1 MGVGDGGEG
10 RGGVWDEGRGARAA
24 VRRAKVRPGAEGQ
37 GPRQRS
43 GVSGRSGGP
52 EARSGVRR
60 ERGCRSRLRDRR
72 PGSRRRLRRVRVLG
86 GGRQAVGIPRSS
98 GDASQPRPPRPFAAL
113 RRALDRAAALASS
126 GRPPPLRPR
135 PRGHSA
141 PNSTAS
147 ALRRGG
153 PVAATGS
160 VRKAGQ
166 VAGASG
172 LQRRAGTA
180 ASGFPA
186 PAARSQAPGST
197 SCPFSKDLSLIFSQ
211 RPTKTVNFHSTQ
223 SRQPLHPTWNWNSQP
238 QDGESHAVWI
248 QPARDRCTRN
258 KLLIQNFRLN

>member
-10 RGGVWDEGRGARAA
+10 RGGVWDEGRGARAG
-24 VRRAKVRPGAEGQ
+24 VRRAKVRPGVEGQ
-37 GPRQRS
+37 GPWQGS
-43 GVSGRSGGP
+43 EVSGRSGGP

-60 ERGCRSRLRDRR
+60 ERGCRSRLRDRG

-86 GGRQAVGIPRSS
+86 GGRQAVGIPQSS

-126 GRPPPLRPR
+126 GRPPSLRPR

-147 ALRRGG
+147 ALRRSG

-160 VRKAGQ
+160 LRKAGQ

-186 PAARSQAPGST
+186 PAARSQGPWKHLLPLQQRSIINFFPTAYSNCKFPFNSISSVASAPNMELELTTPRSRVT
-197 SCPFSKDLSLIFSQ
+197 CCLDSASQ
-211 RPTKTVNFHSTQ
+211 GQMYS
-223 SRQPLHPTWNWNSQP
+223 
-238 QDGESHAVWI
+238 E
-248 QPARDRCTRN
+248 
-258 KLLIQNFRLN
+258 